1 MDVRG
6 AGPVAWHVLEGVP
19 AGSEETPGLLRGLV
33 APGHRQKSW
42 LRLEHRL
49 GWDRDTPLFAHTVTH
64 LLALLPQLDDRRLV
78 QVLDFLAR
86 RGHGACRSPVGV
98 HREAYE
104 VFTRAWPQVL
114 PLVGHRAPGARTGAA
129 WVLRS
134 IRCTDPSALDALRQ
148 RAAVEDD
155 PSALVSQL
163 LAVGMLAQDREWLL
177 PWLEHTHPLVALAA
191 ARGVL
196 ARGGAHPATAGPAA
210 VDPADG
216 AAGRAVARGLA
227 AAGKQR
233 LPDVPWWPL
242 GYEPDKRFATRSAPH
257 PHASAALVE
266 ATAGHVR
273 VELRRVAVLA
283 AGARLRYSRDP
294 APGLWETVAGG
305 LDDEREVAS
314 ASVEVLANG
323 GTAAA
328 PCADRL
334 VRHVERSGGAAVADD
349 GDLALRAL
357 VGMAD
362 DRAADWYAAR
372 LGRLWLNPPAP
383 LPGRWAPRLLPAFR
397 RTLAD
402 GGGRP
407 DTTARILHTLALWG
421 PAAAPAVPD
430 LVALLHTPAARAA
443 AEALGAIGPAAAT
456 RKAVKGL
463 GALVTA
469 EPGPGRHP
477 WHGGAQT
484 AAWAY
489 WRLTGDPEPALRVCG
504 AAARAGLGQPVL
516 RHLAD
521 LGPQAAP
528 YADAVRP
535 LLTCPGAWSRV
546 GAAEAW
552 WRITGDAAPAVAAL
566 LPQLAPL
573 AEHTTTPLVLRTV
586 QILGAVG
593 SPAAA
598 ALPVLHE
605 VTSSSRR
612 YGSIPVDEELHRAAR
627 QALTAIALPPTQTPS
642 PTPTRAC
649 GTGPEAGRP

>member
-1 MDVRG
+1 MDERG

-33 APGHRQKSW
+33 ALGHRQKSW
-42 LRLEHRL
+42 LRLEDRL
-49 GWDRDTPLFAHTVTH
+49 GWNRDTPLFAHTVTH

-98 HREAYE
+98 HRAAYE
-104 VFTRAWPQVL
+104 VFTHAWPHVL
-114 PLVGHRAPGARTGAA
+114 PLVGHRAPGVRTGAA

-134 IRCTDPSALDALRQ
+134 IRCTDPAVLDALRQ

-155 PSALVSQL
+155 PTALVSQL
-163 LAVGMLAQDREWLL
+163 LAVGESAQDREWLR

-196 ARGGAHPATAGPAA
+196 ARGGAHPATAGPASG
-210 VDPADG
+210 DPAGG

-233 LPDVPWWPL
+233 LPDVPWWSL
-242 GYEPDKRFATRSAPH
+242 GHERDECFVELSAPH

-266 ATAGHVR
+266 ATAGHQR
-273 VELRRVAVLA
+273 AELRRVAVLA
-283 AGARLRYSRDP
+283 AGARLRYWRDP
-294 APGLWETVAGG
+294 APELWETVAAG

-314 ASVEVLANG
+314 ASVEVLAGG

-334 VRHVERSGGAAVADD
+334 VRHVERSGGAAVAGDA
-349 GDLALRAL
+349 DLALRAL
-357 VGMAD
+357 VGMDD

-372 LGRLWLNPPAP
+372 LGHFWFNTPAP
-383 LPGRWAPRLLPAFR
+383 LPARWAPRLLPVFR
-397 RTLAD
+397 RHLAD

-407 DTTARILHTLALWG
+407 DRTARILHTLALWG
-421 PAAAPAVPD
+421 PAAAPAVPE
-430 LVALLHTPAARAA
+430 LVALLDAPAARAA
-443 AEALGAIGPAAAT
+443 TETLGAIGPAAAT
-456 RKAVKGL
+456 RKARRGL
-463 GALVTA
+463 AVLVTA
-469 EPGPGRHP
+469 EPGPGRRR

-566 LPQLAPL
+566 LPELAPL
-573 AEHTTTPLVLRTV
+573 AGHTTTPLVLRTV
-586 QILGAVG
+586 RILGAVG

-598 ALPVLHE
+598 ALPALHE

-612 YGSIPVDEELHRAAR
+612 YGGIPADEELHRAAC
-627 QALTAIALPPTQTPS
+627 QALTAIA
-642 PTPTRAC
+642 PTPTRARAR
-649 GTGPEAGRP
+649 GTGPEADRP